1 MTFGAQV
8 TLWPEGLAPH
18 YAKAAEGWLE
28 FCALLADLSVS
39 YSKICLTQDLLMF
52 FIRSFPICRAP
63 VKIGTDLRWARPNM
77 FQFESGPRA
86 SQLAPGRSCGTEL
99 TPGIYPRLQMVAEI
113 LMQLFERGP
122 CTFFSS

>member
-18 YAKAAEGWLE
+18 YAKVAEGWLE

-52 FIRSFPICRAP
+52 FIRSFPKAP

-99 TPGIYPRLQMVAEI
+99 TPGIYPCRD
-113 LMQLFERGP
+113 F
-122 CTFFSS
+122 